1 MTRDS
6 AERYRAFAVAA
17 PGLEQFVSDE
27 LSAIGISGLEQLDG
41 GVEFDA
47 SRRQICEANLNLR
60 TASRVIV
67 RLAEFKALTFA
78 DLERRARRVPWEK
91 VIAKGD
97 AVTLRVT
104 CRKSR
109 LYHSDA
115 VAERI
120 ARDLIER
127 MKAEVSTTSEE
138 GEERSGS
145 EPNPQL
151 DDASQGRGG
160 DWGLTPISLRKQ
172 GRRGDWG
179 LTPISAAP
187 ISPRENAQLII
198 VRFDRD
204 RCTISA
210 DSSGAHLHQRGYRTS
225 VTQAP
230 MRETLAAALIMAS
243 GWDRKSPLLD
253 PFCGS
258 GTIPIEAAL
267 MSAEI
272 SPGKNRSFQF
282 MHWPDFDAAQWK
294 QVLAES
300 NSRARHDS
308 GVSIIGSDRNA
319 AALRAARDNAERA
332 GVSDLLRFEK
342 ADAGRLA
349 ADHPVGWLVSN
360 PPYGVRL
367 GDRAESQRLL
377 AQFGQRL
384 RDEFG
389 GWHVAILAPAGA
401 ERLVGFPLETR
412 LKTTNGGLRVQVLVG
427 TVPAL
432 VKRGATRPAARP

>member
-1 MTRDS
+1 MTGDS
-6 AERYRAFAVAA
+6 ARYGAFAVAA
-17 PGLEQFVSDE
+17 PGLEQLVSDE
-27 LSAIGISGLEQLDG
+27 LTALGISGHERVDG
-41 GVEFDA
+41 GVEFEA
-47 SRRQICEANLNLR
+47 SRRQLYEANLNLR

-78 DLERRARRVPWEK
+78 DLERRARRVPWEQ
-91 VIAKGD
+91 VIAKGG

-120 ARDLIER
+120 ARDLVER
-127 MKAEVSTTSEE
+127 MNAEVSTTREH
-138 GEERSGS
+138 GDERSGS
-145 EPNPQL
+145 EPNLLLL
-151 DDASQGRGG
+151 DETDQE
-160 DWGLTPISLRKQ
+160 
-172 GRRGDWG
+172 RRGDWG
-179 LTPISAAP
+179 LTPISPRKQGRRGGLTP
-187 ISPRENAQLII
+187 ISATPTSPRENAQLII

-243 GWDRKSPLLD
+243 DWDRKSPLLD

-272 SPGKNRSFQF
+272 SAGKNRSFQF

-300 NSRARHDS
+300 NSRVRHDS

-319 AALRAARDNAERA
+319 AALRAARENAERA
-332 GVSDLLRFEK
+332 GVNDMLRFEK
-342 ADAGRLA
+342 ADAERLT
-349 ADHPVGWLVSN
+349 ADQPVGWLVSN

-377 AQFGQRL
+377 SRFGQRL
-384 RDEFG
+384 VDEFA
-389 GWHVAILAPAGA
+389 GWRIAILAPAGA

-427 TVPAL
+427 TVPAAA
-432 VKRGATRPAARP
+432 KRRATRPAARP

>member
-1 MTRDS
+1 VKDGDWSVGNLPTHSPKLTAGKLVNRDS
-6 AERYRAFAVAA
+6 GVRYDAFAVAA
-17 PGLEQFVSDE
+17 PGLEFLVENE
-27 LSAIGISGLEQLDG
+27 LRDLGVAALRRIGG
-41 GVEFDA
+41 GVEYSA
-47 SRRQICEANLNLR
+47 TQRQLYESNLHLR
-60 TASRVIV
+60 TASRIIV

-78 DLERRARRVPWEK
+78 DLERRAKRVPWEK
-91 VIAKGD
+91 VIAKAQ

-120 ARDLIER
+120 TRDLVER
-127 MKAEVSTTSEE
+127 MKVDVSTTHEDEAEE
-138 GEERSGS
+138 SNES
-145 EPNPQL
+145 
-151 DDASQGRGG
+151 
-160 DWGLTPISLRKQ
+160 
-172 GRRGDWG
+172 
-179 LTPISAAP
+179 
-187 ISPRENAQLII
+187 AQLII

-230 MRETLAAALIMAS
+230 MRETLAAALVMAS
-243 GWDRKSPLLD
+243 GWDQRAPLLD

-267 MSAEI
+267 LAAQI
-272 SPGKNRSFQF
+272 APGRNRKFQL
-282 MHWPDFDAAQWK
+282 MQWPDFDAAEWK
-294 QVLAES
+294 QVLARA
-300 NSRARHDS
+300 NSRVRHDS
-308 GVSIIGSDRNA
+308 TLVIAGSDRNA
-319 AALRAARDNAERA
+319 AALRASRENAERA
-332 GVSDLLRFEK
+332 GVIGMLRLEK
-342 ADAGRLA
+342 ADALDLSDQG
-349 ADHPVGWLVSN
+349 PEGWIVSN

-377 AQFGQRL
+377 SRFGQRL
-384 RDEFG
+384 RDEFA

-401 ERLVGFPLETR
+401 ERLIGLPLESR

-427 TVPAL
+427 TVPSPA
-432 VKRGATRPAARP
+432 RQSPTRSGARP